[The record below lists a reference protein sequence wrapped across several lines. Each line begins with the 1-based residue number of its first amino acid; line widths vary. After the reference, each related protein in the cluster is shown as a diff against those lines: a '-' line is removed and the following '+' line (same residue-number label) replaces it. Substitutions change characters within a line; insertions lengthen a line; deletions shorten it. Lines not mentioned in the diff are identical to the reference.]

1 MKNTNGEE
9 PKKFYIKNI
18 SKEKKCLISIDPS
31 SIQTTS
37 LKNGDF
43 VKIRDIEGMTELN
56 NKIKKITEKSLTEF
70 YVEDDST
77 NYNDYIKGG
86 ILEEYKKE
94 IVKNFLKFKDC
105 LIKPKHEE
113 KLIDDEKDQIRH
125 SIIYGIME
133 YYNR

>member
-70 YVEDDST
+70 YIEDDST

-94 IVKNFLKFKDC
+94 IVKNFL
-105 LIKPKHEE
+105 
-113 KLIDDEKDQIRH
+113 
-125 SIIYGIME
+125 
-133 YYNR
+133 